1 MGGWEKGKGA
11 GAEGGMVSRNG
22 KEVLKKIT
30 SRCSIPV
37 KAHALIKE
45 GTVFNDYCVLC
56 RQAKTIQRAF
66 GTSVKL
72 NLISSLATHLLSCW
86 W

>member
-1 MGGWEKGKGA
+1 MEGWEGGRRERGA
-11 GAEGGMVSRNG
+11 GAEGGMASRNG

-45 GTVFNDYCVLC
+45 GTVFNDYCVFMQTGKNNSKSFWDLS
-56 RQAKTIQRAF
+56 QAQPNF
-66 GTSVKL
+66 
-72 NLISSLATHLLSCW
+72 
-86 W
+86 